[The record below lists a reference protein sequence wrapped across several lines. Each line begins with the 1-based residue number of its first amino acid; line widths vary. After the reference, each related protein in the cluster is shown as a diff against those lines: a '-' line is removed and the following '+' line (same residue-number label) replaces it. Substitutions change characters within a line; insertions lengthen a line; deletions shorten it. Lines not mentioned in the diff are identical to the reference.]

1 MRTLLLPGLSLL
13 LAGCSAVIPPSETS
27 PPPPGKL
34 PALDARIAPA
44 TFDREL
50 LARAIFHETNDV
62 RAQLGLKPFRHLS
75 KLNEAANLEAAVGKV
90 YQPPSHTNPFPMI
103 GTPMERV
110 KFVDLDPG
118 LVAEN
123 IALLS
128 IYEVSPNIGAGVVMQ
143 DGKKRFVNPDTH
155 EELRTA
161 TYRGF
166 ARAVV
171 DAWMNS
177 PGHRVNIINPGLTH
191 LGCSVQPTVSL
202 LGVDQLFCVQVF
214 YTPRS

>member
-1 MRTLLLPGLSLL
+1 MCKPLLLGLALL
-13 LAGCSAVIPPSETS
+13 LAGCVARVPPAEALA
-27 PPPPGKL
+27 PAPGAQR
-34 PALDARIAPA
+34 ALEARIEAA

-50 LARAIFHETNDV
+50 LAQAIFHETNRV
-62 RAQLGLKPFRHLS
+62 RAQFGLKPFRYLP

-128 IYEVSPNIGAGVVMQ
+128 IYDVAPSVGAGVAVRE
-143 DGKKRFVNPDTH
+143 GTKHFVNADTH
-155 EELRTA
+155 EELRPA
-161 TYRGF
+161 TYGGF
-166 ARAVV
+166 ARSVV

-177 PGHRVNIINPGLTH
+177 PGHRVNIVHPGLTH
-191 LGCSVQPTVSL
+191 MGCSVQPTLSL

-214 YTPRS
+214 YTPRN